1 MHTERWAAR
10 EGDDR
15 GAGGHLM
22 FRLDADLRVYL
33 HREPIDFRAGLNS
46 LVTLVEQSM
55 QLDPFARAVFAFH
68 NRGRNRVKLLL
79 YDRSGFWLL
88 MKRLE
93 ADHFAWPR
101 REQAVM
107 ELTTEQLH
115 WLLEGI
121 DIEAVRRH
129 PSRRYRHAS

>member
-1 MHTERWAAR
+1 
-10 EGDDR
+10 
-15 GAGGHLM
+15 M
-22 FRLDADLRVYL
+22 FRLDAELRVYL
-33 HREPIDFRAGLNS
+33 HREAVDFRLGINGL
-46 LVTLVEQSM
+46 VALVEQSM
-55 QLDPFARAVFAFH
+55 QLDPFARAVFGFH
-68 NRGRNRVKLLL
+68 NRRSNRIKLLL
-79 YDRSGFWLL
+79 YDRTGFWLL
-88 MKRLE
+88 LKRLE
-93 ADHFAWPR
+93 ADYFAWPR